1 MAFRIAQITDT
12 HLSERHAG
20 FTANFDLLAEH
31 LRDAAP
37 DLVVH
42 TGDVSAHG
50 ELAIDDLLFARRK
63 LDALGLPWRA
73 IPGNHDVGNDP
84 GLGNT
89 PADAARLA
97 RWTEAFGPDR
107 FVEDVPGWRLIGL
120 DTLITTTDLPEAEEQ
135 FADLADALASAV
147 GRAVG
152 LFLHKPL
159 CEETMAE
166 HLASYWSVQPKPRR
180 RMLDLLEAYRPAF
193 VASGHVHQW
202 RDRGVSEGL
211 RQVWAPATAFIVG
224 DTWQHRVAGGG
235 KPVGYVEHVLHENGR
250 HECRL
255 VQPDGMQAHDLGEM
269 PGIYAPMTPVAS
281 TAAAE

>member
-20 FTANFDLLAEH
+20 FSANFDALAEH
-31 LRDAAP
+31 LRESAP

-63 LDALGLPWRA
+63 MDALGLPWRA

-89 PADAARLA
+89 PADAERLS
-97 RWTEAFGPDR
+97 RWRAAFGADR
-107 FVEDVPGWRLIGL
+107 FVLDVPGWRLIGL
-120 DTLITTTDLPEAEEQ
+120 DTLITTTDLPDADEQ
-135 FADLADALASAV
+135 FADLADALASA
-147 GRAVG
+147 GPRAIG

-159 CEETMAE
+159 CEETVTE
-166 HLASYWSVQPKPRR
+166 SVVTYWSVQPGPRR
-180 RMLDLLEAYRPAF
+180 RMLDLLHAFRPAF

-211 RQVWAPATAFIVG
+211 RQIWAPAAAFVVG
-224 DTWQHRVAGGG
+224 DTWQHRAAGGA
-235 KPVGYVEHVLHENGR
+235 KPVGYVEHLLHEDGR

-255 VQPDGMQAHDLGEM
+255 VEPAGMQAHDLGEM
-269 PGIYAPMTPVAS
+269 PGIYAPMQPVVA
-281 TAAAE
+281 TAAE